1 MTYNLTDIDT
11 VKKLLSRQGFTF
23 SKSLGQNFITDPAVC
38 PKMAALCGASKTDGV
53 LEIGPGAG
61 VLTVELAKVAKR
73 VVSVEL
79 DPRLL
84 PVLAQTLDE
93 CRNVEVLCRDI
104 LKTDLSALA
113 REHFSDCERVFV
125 CANLPY
131 YITSP
136 VIMYLLESGCSFA
149 GITVMVQKE
158 AAGRLCAEVGT
169 RESGAVTVAV
179 RYRSVPELL
188 FEVKRT
194 SFTPPPKVDS
204 FVIRLTPREA
214 PPVTPADEAF
224 FFRTVRAAFSQRR
237 KTAANGLS
245 SGLGLPKEKIF
256 AALAEMGLPQ
266 STRAETLTLEQFA
279 ALADLL
285 LEKNNCY

>member
-1 MTYNLTDIDT
+1 MTYNLTDVNT
-11 VKKLLSRQGFTF
+11 VKKLLARQGFTF
-23 SKSLGQNFITDPAVC
+23 SKALGQNFITDPAVC
-38 PKMAALCGASKTDGV
+38 PKMAALCGASDRDGV

-61 VLTVELAKVAKR
+61 VLTVELAKVAKK

-84 PVLAQTLDE
+84 PVLALTLDE
-93 CRNVEVLCRDI
+93 YRNVEVLCQDI
-104 LKTDLSALA
+104 LKTDLSALIKD
-113 REHFSDCERVFV
+113 HFADCERVFV

-136 VIMYLLESGCSFA
+136 VLMYLLESGCPFA

-158 AAGRLCAEVGT
+158 AAERLCAEVGS
-169 RESGAVTVAV
+169 RSSGAITAAV
-179 RYRSVPELL
+179 RYRSEPELL
-188 FEVKRT
+188 FEVKNT

-214 PPVTPADEAF
+214 PVALSDEAF

-237 KTAANGLS
+237 KTAVNGLS

-256 AALAEMGLPQ
+256 AALDAMGLPQ
-266 STRAETLTLEQFA
+266 STRAETLTLEH
-279 ALADLL
+279 LAELSNIL
-285 LEKNNCY
+285 YENR

>member
-1 MTYNLTDIDT
+1 MIYDLTDINV
-11 VKKLLSRQGFTF
+11 VKRLLSRQGFTF
-23 SKSLGQNFITDPAVC
+23 SKAMGQNFITDPGVC
-38 PKMAALCGASKTDGV
+38 PRIAEACGAADADGV

-84 PVLAQTLDE
+84 PVLALTLDE
-93 CRNVEVLCRDI
+93 YRNVEVLCRDV
-104 LKTDLSALA
+104 LKTDLSALIK
-113 REHFSDCERVFV
+113 EHFADCERVFV

-136 VIMYLLESGCSFA
+136 VIMYLLESGCPFA

-158 AAGRLCAEVGT
+158 AAQRLCAEVGS
-169 RESGAVTVAV
+169 RESGAITVAV
-179 RYRSVPELL
+179 RYRSEPELL
-188 FEVKRT
+188 FEVKSA

-204 FVIRLTPREA
+204 YVIRLTPRE
-214 PPVTPADEAF
+214 TPTVALADEAF

-256 AALAEMGLPQ
+256 AALETMGLPQ
-266 STRAETLTLEQFA
+266 STRAETLSLEQFA
-279 ALADLL
+279 QLANALR
-285 LEKNNCY
+285 ENR

>member
-1 MTYNLTDIDT
+1 MEYNLTDAQT

-23 SKSLGQNFITDPAVC
+23 SKGLGQNFITDPAVC
-38 PKMAALCGASKTDGV
+38 PRMAALCGAAKNDGV

-61 VLTVELAKVAKR
+61 VLTVELAKIAKK

-79 DPRLL
+79 DARLL
-84 PVLAQTLDE
+84 PVLAQTLE
-93 CRNVEVLCRDI
+93 EHRNVEVLCQDV
-104 LKTDLSALA
+104 LKTDLNALLK
-113 REHFSDCERVFV
+113 EHFADCGRVYV

-136 VIMYLLESGCSFA
+136 VLMYLLESGCPFA

-158 AAGRLCAEVGT
+158 AAERLCAEVGS
-169 RESGAVTVAV
+169 RDSGAITVAV
-179 RYRSVPELL
+179 RYRSEPELL
-188 FEVKRT
+188 FEVKNT

-204 FVIRLTPREA
+204 YVIRLTPRTE
-214 PPVTPADEAF
+214 PPVRITDEAF

-245 SGLGLPKEKIF
+245 SGLGIAKDKIF
-256 AALAEMGLPQ
+256 AALEQMGLPQ
-266 STRAETLTLEQFA
+266 TTRAETLTLGQFA
-279 ALADLL
+279 ELSELL
-285 LEKNNCY
+285 RTSG

>member
-1 MTYNLTDIDT
+1 MTYDLTDINT

-38 PKMAALCGASKTDGV
+38 PKMAALCGAAENDGV

-61 VLTVELAKVAKR
+61 VLTVELAKVAKK
-73 VVSVEL
+73 VVSIEL

-84 PVLAQTLDE
+84 PVLAQTLDGL
-93 CRNVEVLCRDI
+93 RNVEVLCQDV
-104 LKTDLSALA
+104 LKTDLRGLLKT
-113 REHFSDCERVFV
+113 HFADCARVFV

-136 VIMYLLESGCSFA
+136 VLTFLLESGCPFA

-158 AAGRLCAEVGT
+158 AAARLCAEVGT
-169 RESGAVTVAV
+169 RESGAITVAV

-188 FEVKRT
+188 FGVKNT

-204 FVIRLTPREA
+204 SVIRLTPREA
-214 PPVTPADEAF
+214 PPVRLTDEAF
-224 FFRTVRAAFSQRR
+224 FFKTVRAAFSQRR

-245 SGLGLPKEKIF
+245 SGLGLPKAAIF
-256 AALAEMGLPQ
+256 AVLEQMGLPQ
-266 STRAETLTLEQFA
+266 SVRAETLTLEQFA
-279 ALADLL
+279 VLSDLL
-285 LEKNNCY
+285 YQNR